1 MSFQDLD
8 IQIRYRSN
16 EHNFP
21 VDFLIPVLEQATV
34 YKRSV
39 GFFSTTS
46 LIELSTGL
54 FAMAKNQGKVLL
66 VCSPELSPEDINAIH
81 TGYRTRDDV
90 FAGVLKASLTTP
102 LTFFEEERLNLV
114 ANMIASGMMEL
125 KLAFMETST
134 GINIYHEKI
143 AVLED
148 VDGNKIGFTG
158 SMNDSANGFGQN
170 FESIYTFSSWKDDS
184 QLKAV
189 NQAEEDFDNLWHDN
203 TNKLKII
210 PFPKVVI
217 DRLMQYKKDRVD
229 YSTDRREYHYTNYL
243 KKDSKFQV
251 PSWISLRPYQSKAI
265 DAWFNQQCR
274 GIYSMCTGAG
284 KTITALAA
292 TEQLASR
299 LQDKLAVFIVCPYIH
314 LVSQWEEDVVA
325 WCPAPIIAHSKST
338 TPQWEERLRRA
349 CLRFRREQAP
359 FVCITTNDTFCSDK
373 VQPLLSRFSEEDNL
387 LIIVDEAHNFGAQV
401 LSGYLPQKAKYRIAL
416 SATIKRYMD
425 KAGTNRLFDYFGNEC
440 ITYGL
445 EEAINDG
452 ALVPYDY
459 YPIPVYLEKDE
470 LEKFIKISK
479 ELKKHL
485 VSEHGKLK
493 IGESGKHLI
502 YKRIRLLAGAR
513 AKIGTLMELMQPYR
527 EKKNILVYCG
537 ATMAQDDDGTEQ
549 RQIDK
554 VTSMLRTELK
564 MSAQRFTASEG
575 LKERQN
581 IKEYFRDGLYQVI
594 TAIKCLDEGVN
605 IPGICTAF
613 ILSSSRNPKEF
624 IQRRGRLLRL
634 SPGKDRA
641 VIYDFVTLPRN
652 LDDVDQ
658 SDYETDR
665 SIILG
670 ELARIHEF
678 GQLADN
684 RIEAETLKN
693 RIMDSYGTYID
704 IEEEVEKL
712 EEYYGDEW

>member
-21 VDFLIPVLEQATV
+21 VDFLIPVLEQAAV

-46 LIELSTGL
+46 LVELSTGL
-54 FAMAKNQGKVLL
+54 FAMAQNQGKVLL
-66 VCSPELSPEDINAIH
+66 VCSPELSLEDIDAIH
-81 TGYRTRDDV
+81 TGYRTREDV
-90 FAGVLKASLTTP
+90 FAGVLEASLTTP
-102 LTFFEEERLNLV
+102 LTLFEVERLNLV

-143 AVLED
+143 AILED
-148 VDGNKIGFTG
+148 TDGNKIGFTG

-184 QLKAV
+184 QRKAV
-189 NQAEEDFDNLWHDN
+189 NQAEEDFDNLWRDN
-203 TNKLKII
+203 TNKLKIV

-217 DRLMQYKKDRVD
+217 DRLMQYKKDMLD
-229 YSTDRREYHYTNYL
+229 YSTDRREYHYSDYV
-243 KKDSKFQV
+243 KREPKFHV
-251 PSWISLRPYQSKAI
+251 PDCITLRSYQTKAV
-265 DAWFNQQCR
+265 DAWFNQGCR

-292 TEQLASR
+292 TERLASQ

-325 WCPAPIIAHSKST
+325 WCPTPIIAHSKST
-338 TPQWEERLRRA
+338 TLQWEERLRRA

-359 FVCITTNDTFCSDK
+359 FVCITTNDTFCSEK
-373 VQPLLSRFSEEDNL
+373 VQLLLSRFSKEDNL
-387 LIIVDEAHNFGAQV
+387 LVIVDEAHNFGTQV

-425 KAGTNRLFDYFGNEC
+425 RAGTSRLFDYFGGEC
-440 ITYGL
+440 IIYGL
-445 EEAINDG
+445 EEAIQDG

-470 LEKFIKISK
+470 LSKFSQVSK

-485 VSEHGKLK
+485 ISEHGKLK

-513 AKIGTLMELMQPYR
+513 DKIQLLLEMMEPYR
-527 EKKNILVYCG
+527 EEKNILVYCG
-537 ATMAQDDDGTEQ
+537 ATTAEDDDGTER
-549 RQIDK
+549 RQIDE
-554 VTSMLRTELK
+554 VSSLLRSKLK
-564 MSAQRFTASEG
+564 MSVQRFTASEG

-634 SPGKDRA
+634 SPGKTKA
-641 VIYDFVTLPRN
+641 VIYDFVTLPRD

-658 SDYETDR
+658 RDYETDR
-665 SIILG
+665 SIVLG

-678 GQLADN
+678 GLLASN
-684 RIEAETLKN
+684 RVEAETLKN
-693 RIMDSYGTYID
+693 RIMDAYGTYVD